1 MAVPANITA
10 LNLNGKFQM
19 NKSLSDSPDD
29 MLSAQ
34 GVGWIKRKAMGAA
47 TITVTLT
54 HSKDASG
61 MENLSLVQVVSG
73 GDPAEP
79 EEKVF
84 DWVERKK
91 EIKLFGPCVTKSKR
105 VSLDEVQEPFLKE
118 GWSADTLEHGC
129 ILVHLANEGKNGWK
143 TEQTWG
149 IGEVNGERRHVRR
162 ICLTGSKGEKLH
174 NRIVYDYLG
183 EK

>member
-19 NKSLSDSPDD
+19 VCRNYHLLYLVANFRFLQNKSLSDSPDD

-143 TEQTWG
+143 TEQ
-149 IGEVNGERRHVRR
+149 VCDFRLHCFC
-162 ICLTGSKGEKLH
+162 CLANPECSS
-174 NRIVYDYLG
+174 
-183 EK
+183 